1 MSAARYT
8 NRVRTQSQ
16 ARVTKAQ
23 YPGSISNNY
32 DPLFSS
38 IDCNVSY
45 TVLDYKSVPCIC
57 GPSDGTPILGMGY
70 SILKLTNNFMNR

>member
-23 YPGSISNNY
+23 YPGGISNNY

-45 TVLDYKSVPCIC
+45 TVLDYKGVPCVC
-57 GPSDGTPILGMGY
+57 APSSEIAIFGIQY